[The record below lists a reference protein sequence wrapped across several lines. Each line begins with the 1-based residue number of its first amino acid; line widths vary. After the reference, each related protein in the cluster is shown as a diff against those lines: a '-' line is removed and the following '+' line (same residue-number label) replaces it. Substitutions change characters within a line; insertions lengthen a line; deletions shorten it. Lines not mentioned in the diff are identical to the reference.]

1 MKMTQ
6 RLSAAVLAASA
17 LLFAAGA
24 QAADTGPA
32 FQIAQDNWPVNSP
45 VNRSAPTT
53 MTSAVPGLAG
63 NTGSV
68 APLAVATTAPITTV
82 PNTTTAPNS
91 TPTQPNINITNTF
104 PKTTPAAEP
113 PRTQV
118 EIRNQVPPAPVVNPP
133 AAAPDINIQ
142 LPDVNVAAPPATNP
156 PVTQKETVTRTDRF
170 IYDDD
175 DPNDVD
181 PNRNNILYMAIFGI
195 LTVFL
200 IAMIAIFYSRRRTTI
215 IEDDVL

>member
-45 VNRSAPTT
+45 INRSAPPTAS
-53 MTSAVPGLAG
+53 SALPGIAG

-68 APLAVATTAPITTV
+68 APLVVATSAP
-82 PNTTTAPNS
+82 TTT
-91 TPTQPNINITNTF
+91 TTQPNINITNTI
-104 PKTTPAAEP
+104 PRTTPAAEP

-133 AAAPDINIQ
+133 AAAPDIDIRMPDINIG
-142 LPDVNVAAPPATNP
+142 APATNNP

-175 DPNDVD
+175 DDPNDVD
-181 PNRNNILYMAIFGI
+181 PNRNNILYMAIFGT
-195 LTVFL
+195 LAVFL
-200 IAMIAIFYSRRRTTI
+200 IGMIAIFYNRRRTTI
-215 IEDDVL
+215 IEDDI